1 MGGRVWICDVCW
13 WDGRVTFG
21 VVVGGGGGGGC
32 GSVVFSG
39 GRGHTRGGGG
49 RGVGVGGGGGGER
62 ERGVE
67 REGGWR
73 ERGVERMEER
83 CAHIYIT
90 IVFIYDTVFY
100 SNTSHT
106 NGEVLTGVSVATPG
120 DWSSIRGNA
129 DSLLSRFI

>member
-1 MGGRVWICDVCW
+1 MWGWR
-13 WDGRVTFG
+13 
-21 VVVGGGGGGGC
+21 
-32 GSVVFSG
+32 
-39 GRGHTRGGGG
+39 
-49 RGVGVGGGGGGER
+49 
-62 ERGVE
+62 E
-67 REGGWR
+67 REGGEKEGRR